1 LYSWIKSIKPVEWLL
16 RGKLCAV
23 QNANSCFENRDSG
36 WNTDLI
42 KSQII
47 DLNLSLNG
55 V

>member
-1 LYSWIKSIKPVEWLL
+1 LEAIKPVEWLL
-16 RGKLCAV
+16 RGKHSAV
-23 QNANSCFENRDSG
+23 QNANSCFENRESE